1 MTDRLS
7 ALKYDTDKLLLSKSG
22 AFNLSGS
29 YYSKRAYLAEL
40 LSASSH
46 QLYEKNREW

>member
-29 YYSKRAYLAEL
+29 YSKRASLAEL